1 MKKISICLTALLS
14 IMLASCNED
23 FTAEFLPQT
32 SEQESVLK
40 TSDVTIKE
48 LTSTIEIDEFIDS
61 NLRDSIMIPMGVA
74 SVAKDAMPANTVLKG
89 TVQFSTTEDFAN
101 PITIS
106 AVDMSENDTVF
117 ISPADLQQAY
127 YENVTH
133 SPKSKTLYTRT
144 YLETVT
150 NGSSVAYVGEPTYF
164 NKRAIEFTPHDNH
177 IVLENEYYYLG
188 SLDNT
193 QKYKFTN
200 SGADPYDDPI
210 FSCVIPAQGEGWHW
224 FKIAPASAYNADGS
238 MNWDKETTCICPVIS
253 DDSSLA
259 GKCTNGKLS
268 WHLVENENI
277 AKFKISVNVMDM
289 TFTITTIPPVP
300 EYYMVGRQ
308 NNWKL
313 TTATAFHPT
322 SKGTASYTSYFTGA
336 WDCRIADMEQ
346 INGGIWDN
354 YGAAEEN
361 GSCTQL
367 VEKTGKCIMSPEA
380 GYYTLNVDFDN
391 MTYSWQKV
399 DVTASYDNISLI
411 GANNDWGTDIDF
423 TQIKGSSDLGGQ
435 TTHNW
440 AVYGVE
446 INTACGVKIRANHGW
461 GTSWGM
467 TPTIAG
473 DYMYGTGST
482 ANGPNIDITPGKYD
496 IYFNDITGQIFFIK
510 R

>member
-101 PITIS
+101 PITLS

-133 SPKSKTLYTRT
+133 SPKTKTLYTRT

-150 NGSSVAYVGEPTYF
+150 NGSSVAFVGEPTYY
-164 NKRAIEFTPHDNH
+164 NKRAIEFTPHDSH
-177 IVLENEYYYLG
+177 IVIEKEYYYLG

-268 WHLVENENI
+268 WHLLENENT
-277 AKFKISVNVMDM
+277 AKFKISINVMDM
-289 TFTITTIPPVP
+289 TFQITAIPPVP
-300 EYYMVGRQ
+300 EYYIVGRQ
-308 NNWKL
+308 NGWSL
-313 TTATAFHPT
+313 STGSAFYPT
-322 SKGTASYTSYFTGA
+322 SKSTVSYTSYFTGA

-346 INGGIWDN
+346 INSSNWSN
-354 YGAAEEN
+354 FGAAEEN

-367 VEKTGKCIMSPEA
+367 VENTGKCIMSPEA

-391 MTYSWQKV
+391 MTYSWEKV
-399 DVTASYDNISLI
+399 NVTASYDNISLI
-411 GANNDWGTDIDF
+411 GVDNDWGNDHDF
-423 TQIKGSSDLGGQ
+423 TQVAGSSDLQ
-435 TTHNW
+435 DNATHNW
-440 AVYGVE
+440 VLKNLTISAD
-446 INTACGVKIRANHGW
+446 CGVKVRANHGW
-461 GTSWGM
+461 DISWGM

-473 DYMYGTGST
+473 DYMYGTGTT
-482 ANGPNIDITPGKYD
+482 ANGPNINITPGTYD
-496 IYFNDITGQIFFIK
+496 VYFNDITGQIFFIK